1 MQKISLQVLF
11 PSLPRI
17 SSGELA
23 EQSAIHMPAFK
34 NVVVNLPD
42 DTRGGGF
49 GTFHFFENGN
59 AIKVNLEFSRRPLD
73 SQAVEKICGYIGC
86 APETKELIGKH
97 TSYIELSTESGTTQ
111 SGTTLQSYVRL
122 TAIAA
127 ILAAR
132 GALVLANIN
141 GYTSF
146 PVEQIMSIL
155 SRAGKSNWLDTIYGM
170 PLLFL
175 YSGLVALTFDNQRTL
190 WLRTYGNHLF
200 DLPDLGTAISLAE
213 LSSQVP
219 VTQSAFDNV
228 MRYMLESG
236 KRVFPGQIIDGDT
249 LKVQVKAQPD
259 FNDELFYQSPSGLL
273 CLEFSSN

>member
-11 PSLPRI
+11 TSLPRI

-23 EQSAIHMPAFK
+23 EQAAIHLPAFK

-49 GTFHFFENGN
+49 GTFQFFENGN
-59 AIKVNLEFSRRPLD
+59 AVKVNLEFSRRPLD

-86 APETKELIGKH
+86 APETKELVGKH
-97 TSYIELSTESGTTQ
+97 TAYVELTTETGSTQ
-111 SGTTLQSYVRL
+111 SGTTLTAYIRL

-132 GALVLANIN
+132 GAVIISNIN

-146 PVEQIMSIL
+146 PAEQIMGIL
-155 SRAGKSNWLDTIYGM
+155 ARASNNNWLASIAQM

-200 DLPDLGTAISLAE
+200 DLPDLGTAIALAE
-213 LSSQVP
+213 LTDQVP

-236 KRVFPGQIIDGDT
+236 KRVFPGQIIDGDS

-273 CLEFSSN
+273 CLELSSN